1 MSPAQLHPAPGQ
13 GLPGV
18 HPHSTQGYATSGAT
32 GAVSIG
38 QPPTHGQGQGQG
50 QIQGSRRNPSMTS
63 TSARSA
69 RREPSASSLS
79 SVGHGDYFP
88 RNASTSGTA
97 NIAGGGVALAPPLS
111 ASAGTSPMSMSHVQV
126 LPAHAH
132 QGPQGQVQGLSSDSE
147 DDHESHANFSDFGTS
162 LGAGSL
168 YMDGIGTGHQAGQGQ
183 GQAQNAGVARSPS
196 TGLTLNLNVPGTGKT
211 IVSQAQ
217 AQQHPTGVGG
227 GTPMQTPS
235 AQQAQQHPQK
245 QSQQQQAYLGNVDPS
260 RVILSGYLMK
270 RSHGR
275 GRKVWRKRWWVLTSA
290 GLTYAK
296 SHMDTKASRHIPLS
310 SILDALEQ
318 PADSSQDGSD
328 SDSDGHG
335 HGPQRS
341 ASKSMR
347 SPSMRRGS
355 SFMPIPMPGS
365 GAGSSRADG
374 VLGTS
379 FSGEP
384 GSSLGTS
391 VTGSAATS
399 GAGVG
404 SSGMAH
410 SPSAV
415 SALGGSGTGSSGN
428 AGQGGDHL
436 FRLITAK
443 RTFTLCAPTEED
455 EIKWLAGVK
464 ALLNRERERSQAQA
478 QAQAQSQA
486 AKQAQNAG
494 AGPGVG
500 VGSPNM
506 GEVPRMFPAQ
516 QSQQTQQH
524 QQQPQQQGGVP
535 RITQQPP
542 TPSLSPNAPSTS
554 HVASPPTP
562 QQQQQQHPQQPG
574 SPTSPTS
581 PTSLSGRGRSA
592 TYTAKSAVEEV
603 VRRYHPERQAQAS

>member
-1 MSPAQLHPAPGQ
+1 MKRQISPITPNSHKQEYSLSRVIDLRDIHTAAPVKIKKHSFTFGIVTKQRTFLAEASSQSEMDEWVAAITGAKRKLTDEAEKRATAGPGQAHAAQGGAVGGGGGKGAGEMVMSPAQLHPAPGQ

-18 HPHSTQGYATSGAT
+18 HMHSAQGYATSGAT
-32 GAVSIG
+32 GAVLIG

-217 AQQHPTGVGG
+217 AQQHPNGVGG

-296 SHMDTKASRHIPLS
+296 SHMVCLSIP
-310 SILDALEQ
+310 D
-318 PADSSQDGSD
+318 
-328 SDSDGHG
+328 
-335 HGPQRS
+335 
-341 ASKSMR
+341 
-347 SPSMRRGS
+347 PSGCVRVR
-355 SFMPIPMPGS
+355 P
-365 GAGSSRADG
+365 
-374 VLGTS
+374 
-379 FSGEP
+379 
-384 GSSLGTS
+384 
-391 VTGSAATS
+391 
-399 GAGVG
+399 
-404 SSGMAH
+404 
-410 SPSAV
+410 
-415 SALGGSGTGSSGN
+415 
-428 AGQGGDHL
+428 
-436 FRLITAK
+436 
-443 RTFTLCAPTEED
+443 
-455 EIKWLAGVK
+455 
-464 ALLNRERERSQAQA
+464 ALLS
-478 QAQAQSQA
+478 
-486 AKQAQNAG
+486 
-494 AGPGVG
+494 
-500 VGSPNM
+500 
-506 GEVPRMFPAQ
+506 
-516 QSQQTQQH
+516 
-524 QQQPQQQGGVP
+524 
-535 RITQQPP
+535 
-542 TPSLSPNAPSTS
+542 
-554 HVASPPTP
+554 
-562 QQQQQQHPQQPG
+562 
-574 SPTSPTS
+574 
-581 PTSLSGRGRSA
+581 
-592 TYTAKSAVEEV
+592 
-603 VRRYHPERQAQAS
+603 